1 MTAEIHMAAA
11 ESGFI
16 GAVNYDD
23 LDAMSGIEQ
32 MPETD
37 VQVSSLVPGFYLRQ
51 AGTDP
56 AHIRLLADAAGTTR
70 LPPILVQE
78 GNYRIIDGMH
88 RVEAAKLRGEATIR
102 ARLVDCTDGEAL
114 VLAIKSNV
122 LHGLPLSKADRISG
136 AKRVLAAHAD
146 WSDRAV
152 AEISGLSAKTI
163 ASLRNRA
170 TNDLQFR
177 GKRLGRDGRRRPL
190 SAAEGRRRAAAYIG
204 AHPEAPLRE
213 VAREADVSLGTV
225 HDVRERLRRGWDCA
239 AQERG
244 RQLAMAPVRPADG
257 RSAPVP
263 AGPLSQSSLSQS
275 PLAPSPL
282 SPSALSPSPLAPS
295 QLRARIGRNS
305 QQPLAW
311 PTISA
316 KLAGDPALK
325 YTDGGRAFLRWM
337 AARSTKADEWREFI
351 DAIPMHWLRDVSQ
364 VAETMSAEWRE
375 FAERLRNRHAAV
387 LATAGTAEPGQDW
400 PAGVSA
406 LATIR
411 RLGAGDGPGPA
422 AGNAALFT
430 ASIRETAPSLT
441 KMFLRCRLTVASVS
455 ERRVAICRLL
465 SASPTSPRTSRSRG
479 DSVSPAD
486 ASWSGRR
493 LSRETPSTT
502 RSSSATTARIAATS
516 SCQWTLFSR

>member
-1 MTAEIHMAAA
+1 MTAEIQITAA

-16 GAVNYDD
+16 GAADYDG
-23 LDAMSGIEQ
+23 LDAMSGIEHL
-32 MPETD
+32 PETD

-56 AHIRLLADAAGTTR
+56 AHIRLLADAAGTTK

-88 RVEAAKLRGEATIR
+88 RVEAAKLRGEVTIR

-170 TNDLQFR
+170 TDDMQFR

-190 SAAEGRRRAAAYIG
+190 SAAEGRKRAAAYIG

-213 VAREADVSLGTV
+213 IAREADVSLGTV

-244 RQLAMAPVRPADG
+244 RQLAVAHPVRPAG
-257 RSAPVP
+257 GLSAPVP
-263 AGPLSQSSLSQS
+263 EGSPLSQGSLPLGSLSRGPLAQS
-275 PLAPSPL
+275 ALAPSP
-282 SPSALSPSPLAPS
+282 
-295 QLRARIGRNS
+295 LRARIGRNS
-305 QQPLAW
+305 QPPLAW

-387 LATAGTAEPGQDW
+387 
-400 PAGVSA
+400 
-406 LATIR
+406 
-411 RLGAGDGPGPA
+411 
-422 AGNAALFT
+422 
-430 ASIRETAPSLT
+430 
-441 KMFLRCRLTVASVS
+441 
-455 ERRVAICRLL
+455 
-465 SASPTSPRTSRSRG
+465 
-479 DSVSPAD
+479 
-486 ASWSGRR
+486 
-493 LSRETPSTT
+493 
-502 RSSSATTARIAATS
+502 
-516 SCQWTLFSR
+516 

>member
-1 MTAEIHMAAA
+1 MTAEIQITAA
-11 ESGFI
+11 ESGFT
-16 GAVNYDD
+16 GAVNYDG
-23 LDAMSGIEQ
+23 LDAMSGIEH

-56 AHIRLLADAAGTTR
+56 AHIRLLADAAGTTK

-88 RVEAAKLRGEATIR
+88 RVEAAKLRGEVTIR
-102 ARLVDCTDGEAL
+102 ARLIDCTDGEAL

-136 AKRVLAAHAD
+136 AKRVLAAHTD

-170 TNDLQFR
+170 TDEMQFR

-239 AQERG
+239 TQERG
-244 RQLAMAPVRPADG
+244 RQLAIAPVRPADG
-257 RSAPVP
+257 MSAP
-263 AGPLSQSSLSQS
+263 APLPRNALPGSPMSGS
-275 PLAPSPL
+275 PLPASP
-282 SPSALSPSPLAPS
+282 
-295 QLRARIGRNS
+295 LRARVGRNP
-305 QQPLAW
+305 QQPLPW
-311 PTISA
+311 PTIA
-316 KLAGDPALK
+316 PKLAGDPALK
-325 YTDGGRAFLRWM
+325 YTEGGRAFLRWM
-337 AARSTKADEWREFI
+337 AARSAQADEWREFI

-375 FAERLRNRHAAV
+375 FAERLRGRHAAV
-387 LATAGTAEPGQDW
+387 LHPVERDQDW
-400 PAGVSA
+400 PAGVSSR
-406 LATIR
+406 ATIR
-411 RLGAGDGPGPA
+411 RPGEADGPVPA
-422 AGNAALFT
+422 AGKAALLT

-441 KMFLRCRLTVASVS
+441 KMLRRCRLTVASVS
-455 ERRVAICRLL
+455 ERRLAICRLL

-486 ASWSGRR
+486 ASWSGRK
-493 LSRETPSTT
+493 LSRDTPSTI

-516 SCQWTLFSR
+516 SCHWTLFSR

>member
-1 MTAEIHMAAA
+1 MTAEIQITAA
-11 ESGFI
+11 ESGFT
-16 GAVNYDD
+16 GAVNYDG
-23 LDAMSGIEQ
+23 LDAIGGIEH

-56 AHIRLLADAAGTTR
+56 AHIRLLADAAGTTK
-70 LPPILVQE
+70 LPAILVQE

-88 RVEAAKLRGEATIR
+88 RVEAAKLRGEVTIR
-102 ARLVDCTDGEAL
+102 ARLIDCTDGEAL

-122 LHGLPLSKADRISG
+122 LHGLPLTKADRISG
-136 AKRVLAAHAD
+136 AKRVLAAHPD

-170 TNDLQFR
+170 TDEMQFR

-190 SAAEGRRRAAAYIG
+190 SAVEGRRRAAAYIG

-239 AQERG
+239 TQERG
-244 RQLAMAPVRPADG
+244 RQLAMAPVRPAEG
-257 RSAPVP
+257 ISAPVP
-263 AGPLSQSSLSQS
+263 LPGS
-275 PLAPSPL
+275 PLPASPL
-282 SPSALSPSPLAPS
+282 SGSPLSGSPLS
-295 QLRARIGRNS
+295 GSPLSGSPLSGSLVRARVGRTP
-305 QQPLAW
+305 QQSLPW
-311 PTISA
+311 PRIAS

-325 YTDGGRAFLRWM
+325 YTEGGRAFLRWM
-337 AARSTKADEWREFI
+337 AARSAQADEWREFI

-375 FAERLRNRHAAV
+375 FAERLRGRHAAV
-387 LATAGTAEPGQDW
+387 LVCHWTGQDW

-406 LATIR
+406 RAAIR
-411 RLGAGDGPGPA
+411 GPDEGAGPGPA
-422 AGNAALFT
+422 AGKAALLT

-441 KMFLRCRLTVASVS
+441 KMLRRCRLTVASVS
-455 ERRVAICRLL
+455 ERRLAICRLL

-486 ASWSGRR
+486 ASWSGRK
-493 LSRETPSTT
+493 LSRDTPSTI